1 MLLHTENLTSADFR
15 YVNQSQL
22 PGRFP
27 WGTSVKAFFQIDLSK
42 TYRLK
47 ITAIATQGGANV
59 NTEWIKQY
67 RLRFFVGAKKPVP
80 YTESGIEKII
90 KGNKDAFTVVRYH
103 FKEPFVTRTLQ
114 IFPDVGTSK
123 AVFLRTE
130 IYGCRPTPDCIL
142 VGSKFWGLWT
152 ERDRSNNYYRA
163 FISGINDTHI
173 EFILEYNNALKRVY
187 NRTDPVL
194 IIDKEPEKREISV
207 NTSVIAVHKPAMP
220 EWYRT
225 GIVKNTAT
233 SKMGEF
239 SVSVRFDN
247 GDLRLVPL
255 QQLRLVKRPRFC

>member
-1 MLLHTENLTSADFR
+1 MYGIKKHATPLLSCFLHLESNL
-15 YVNQSQL
+15 
-22 PGRFP
+22 
-27 WGTSVKAFFQIDLSK
+27 
-42 TYRLK
+42 RLF
-47 ITAIATQGGANV
+47 
-59 NTEWIKQY
+59 WFS
-67 RLRFFVGAKKPVP
+67 L
-80 YTESGIEKII
+80 
-90 KGNKDAFTVVRYH
+90 
-103 FKEPFVTRTLQ
+103 
-114 IFPDVGTSK
+114 
-123 AVFLRTE
+123 
-130 IYGCRPTPDCIL
+130 DCIL

-173 EFILEYNNALKRVY
+173 EFILEYKNGFKRVY